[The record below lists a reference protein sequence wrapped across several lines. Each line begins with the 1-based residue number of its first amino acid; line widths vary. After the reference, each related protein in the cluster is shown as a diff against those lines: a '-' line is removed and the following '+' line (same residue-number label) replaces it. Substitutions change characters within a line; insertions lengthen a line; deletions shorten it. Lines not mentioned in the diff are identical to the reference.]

1 MAERHQR
8 GMEAAIDRLKQ
19 VSEELYCHRD
29 DHKVIIVREIK
40 KVERKKMKIVKQRDG
55 QVASR
60 RTSRLATW
68 TKRNE
73 HMNCNGYTHSSSS
86 SNNQDESG
94 QQTIFHTP

>member
-29 DHKVIIVREIK
+29 DHRVIIVREIK
-40 KVERKKMKIVKQRDG
+40 KVERKKMKIVK
-55 QVASR
+55 
-60 RTSRLATW
+60 RLAGPKGITQQSI
-68 TKRNE
+68 ND
-73 HMNCNGYTHSSSS
+73 YTHSSS

>member
-1 MAERHQR
+1 MADRHQR
-8 GMEAAIDRLKQ
+8 GMEAAIDRLEQ
-19 VSEELYCHRD
+19 VSEELVCHRD
-29 DHKVIIVREIK
+29 EHKVIIVREIK

-73 HMNCNGYTHSSSS
+73 HMNCNDYTHSSAA
-86 SNNQDESG
+86 NNQDESG
-94 QQTIFHTP
+94 QQTVFHTS

>member
-29 DHKVIIVREIK
+29 DHRVIIVREIK
-40 KVERKKMKIVKQRDG
+40 KVERKKMKIVK
-55 QVASR
+55 
-60 RTSRLATW
+60 RLAGPKGITQQSI
-68 TKRNE
+68 ND
-73 HMNCNGYTHSSSS
+73 YTHSSSS

-94 QQTIFHTP
+94 Q